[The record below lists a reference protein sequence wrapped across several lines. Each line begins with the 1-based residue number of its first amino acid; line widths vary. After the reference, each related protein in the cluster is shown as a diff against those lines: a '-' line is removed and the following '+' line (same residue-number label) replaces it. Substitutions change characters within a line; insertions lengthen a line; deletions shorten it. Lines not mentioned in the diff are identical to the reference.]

1 MKLASVCLV
10 ALVQADQKEDD
21 VWYGPK
27 GFAPRSALAQS
38 GEADRRYNDLEDM
51 ATKYFKKNGSEKFD
65 ERKYLAYGCHCFIL
79 GDRAMSEMG
88 QGTPK
93 DALDVKCKAYK
104 DCQNVSETSMVM
116 HVLVNLSDTLGNG
129 HQSEND
135 SNQRMKSALANV
147 NFSTAIYSL
156 SRTLSTTKELGT
168 RTTTV
173 SGANFPV
180 DSTTRIQKIVHPML
194 MAMVVVMVHQLVKA
208 IHPIHPVVAALSQTS
223 HFNTLAA
230 VVARPI
236 SSGFQLERD
245 TSNAVMINQSPIMD
259 NAEFIFRLHLNL

>member
-1 MKLASVCLV
+1 MGRWAR
-10 ALVQADQKEDD
+10 EH
-21 VWYGPK
+21 
-27 GFAPRSALAQS
+27 PRMLSTSNA
-38 GEADRRYNDLEDM
+38 RPTR
-51 ATKYFKKNGSEKFD
+51 TVKNVFEIS
-65 ERKYLAYGCHCFIL
+65 
-79 GDRAMSEMG
+79 
-88 QGTPK
+88 T
-93 DALDVKCKAYK
+93 
-104 DCQNVSETSMVM
+104 VM
-116 HVLVNLSDTLGNG
+116 HVSVNPSDTLGNG

-135 SNQRMKSALANV
+135 SNQRMKSELASV
-147 NFSTAIYSL
+147 NSSTVICSL

-168 RTTTV
+168 RTTTF

-180 DSTTRIQKIVHPML
+180 DSTTRIQKTVHHML
-194 MAMVVVMVHQLVKA
+194 MAMVVMVHQLVKA

-230 VVARPI
+230 VVVRPI

>member
-65 ERKYLAYGCHCFIL
+65 ERKYWAYGCHCFIL

-104 DCQNVSETSMVM
+104 DCQKCVRDQYGDACIGESVRYTWKWSSKRERLESKDEVGTCERELFNCDLQFVK
-116 HVLVNLSDTLGNG
+116 DTFDNKGAWNEDYHGFWSKLPGGFDNKDPEDCPSHANGNG
-129 HQSEND
+129 GNGAPAGEGDPSDPSGGGSFIPDISLQHACCGGGQTHFLWIPIGEGHKQCCD
-135 SNQRMKSALANV
+135 DKS
-147 NFSTAIYSL
+147 
-156 SRTLSTTKELGT
+156 
-168 RTTTV
+168 
-173 SGANFPV
+173 
-180 DSTTRIQKIVHPML
+180 
-194 MAMVVVMVHQLVKA
+194 
-208 IHPIHPVVAALSQTS
+208 VADYGQC
-223 HFNTLAA
+223 
-230 VVARPI
+230 
-236 SSGFQLERD
+236 
-245 TSNAVMINQSPIMD
+245 
-259 NAEFIFRLHLNL
+259 